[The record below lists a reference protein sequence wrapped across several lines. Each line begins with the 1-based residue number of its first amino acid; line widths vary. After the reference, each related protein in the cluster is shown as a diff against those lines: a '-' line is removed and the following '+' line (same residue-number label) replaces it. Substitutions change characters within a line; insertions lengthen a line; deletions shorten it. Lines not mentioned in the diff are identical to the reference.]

1 MKNKKTITNPKNNDN
16 KCFQYVITVTL
27 NRKIIGEDIPRIL
40 EIKSFI
46 NNYNWKERHFQSEAK
61 ECKGKIK
68 TNGGSSHF
76 VS

>member
-16 KCFQYVITVTL
+16 KCFQYVIAVTL
-27 NRKIIGEDIPRIL
+27 NRKIIGEDLPRIS

-46 NNYNWKERHFQSEAK
+46 NNYNWKGIHFQSGIE
-61 ECKGKIK
+61 ECKRKIK